1 MDWIE
6 VGWMVIIGQGPSKST
21 FVAKKNSRD
30 TEKSR
35 EAIFLPPGA
44 GVPALLIRKLYCEV
58 MRFFLVSSV
67 DNTGRILGDMDL
79 IVEFRRRGTSTRS
92 QPSNSGE
99 AHSYSRRYGDLQS
112 DGTWGRGW
120 RKRRGGSLFGCE
132 GSRLRE
138 LGQSVQK

>member
-1 MDWIE
+1 MGMDWIE
-6 VGWMVIIGQGPSKST
+6 VGWMVVISRRSSKST
-21 FVAKKNSRD
+21 FGAIKNSRD

-67 DNTGRILGDMDL
+67 DNSGRILGDMDL
-79 IVEFRRRGTSTRS
+79 IVKFRRRGTSTRS

-99 AHSYSRRYGDLQS
+99 APSYSRRYGDLQS
-112 DGTWGRGW
+112 DGTWGRGVEEK
-120 RKRRGGSLFGCE
+120 KRRIF
-132 GSRLRE
+132 
-138 LGQSVQK
+138 VWV